1 MRTQTAKRRKNRI
14 AREVDTAK
22 QSALC
27 VTLAADDADAIA
39 LKRQLE
45 PAVSKGRHLDIDA
58 GAVAALTTAGVQVLL
73 AAAAAAEARHVQF
86 RLTGYR
92 PSIIDLFGELGL
104 ADTIASW
111 LDPARNGLTGH
122 VAET

>member
-14 AREVDTAK
+14 AREGATAK

-27 VTLAADDADAIA
+27 VTLATDEADATA
-39 LKRQLE
+39 LKRRLE
-45 PAVSKGRHLDIDA
+45 TAVSKGRHIDIDA
-58 GAVAALTTAGVQVLL
+58 GAVAGLTTAVVQVLL
-73 AAAAAAEARHVQF
+73 AAATDAEARHLQF
-86 RLTGYR
+86 RLTACGS
-92 PSIIDLFGELGL
+92 SIIDLFGELGL
-104 ADTIASW
+104 ADKIASW